1 LSCGGE
7 IPAACLLFGSAIMTE
22 PRFLIIDD
30 HPLYLEALQSVLM
43 ASFADCTVDVA
54 DSIKAARK
62 KLQHLQADLI
72 LLDLKLP
79 DSEGLE
85 GLMEIRRGWPKTPLA
100 IISALADMNVVERL
114 RDLGADGFIHK
125 SQGREI
131 IITSLKAML
140 RGKKVFPEHPPGAH
154 DAPVKS
160 QNDDILLRLRKLTPH
175 QYKVLTRI
183 CQGKLNKQIA
193 YEFDVAESTIKAH
206 VTSTLKKL
214 GVYSR
219 TQAALLMQR
228 VKTENMGIDLDLLFA
243 EQGRGNAR

>member
-1 LSCGGE
+1 M
-7 IPAACLLFGSAIMTE
+7 AE

-30 HPLYLEALQSVLM
+30 HPLYLEALQTVLL
-43 ASFADCTVDVA
+43 ASFPDCVVGVA
-54 DSIKAARK
+54 DSIKAARGR
-62 KLQHLQADLI
+62 LQRDHADLI

-85 GLMEIRRGWPKTPLA
+85 GLMEIRRSWPKTPLA
-100 IISALADMNVVERL
+100 VISALADMNVVQRL
-114 RDLGADGFIHK
+114 KELGADGFIHK

-131 IITSLKAML
+131 IISSLKAL
-140 RGKKVFPEHPPGAH
+140 LKGRQIFPVDFPGALA
-154 DAPVKS
+154 APVKS
-160 QNDDILLRLRKLTPH
+160 QNDDILMRLRKLTPH

-193 YEFDVAESTIKAH
+193 FEFDVAESTIKAH

-228 VKTENMGIDLDLLFA
+228 VKTENMGLDLDLLFA
-243 EQGRGNAR
+243 EQGRSNAG

>member
-1 LSCGGE
+1 M
-7 IPAACLLFGSAIMTE
+7 AE
-22 PRFLIIDD
+22 PQFLIIDD
-30 HPLYLEALQSVLM
+30 HPLYLEALQTVLLV
-43 ASFADCTVDVA
+43 SFPDCVVDVA
-54 DSIKAARK
+54 DSIKAARGR
-62 KLQHLQADLI
+62 LQRHHADLI

-100 IISALADMNVVERL
+100 VISALADMNVVQRIKE
-114 RDLGADGFIHK
+114 LGADGFIHK

-131 IITSLKAML
+131 IISSLKAL
-140 RGKKVFPEHPPGAH
+140 LKGKQVFPDDFPGACES
-154 DAPVKS
+154 PVKS
-160 QNDDILLRLRKLTPH
+160 QNEDILMRLRKLTPH
-175 QYKVLTRI
+175 QYKVLTGI

-193 YEFDVAESTIKAH
+193 FEFDVAESTIKAH

-228 VKTENMGIDLDLLFA
+228 VKTENMGLDIDLLFA
-243 EQGRGNAR
+243 EKGRSNAG

>member
-1 LSCGGE
+1 
-7 IPAACLLFGSAIMTE
+7 MTE

-30 HPLYLEALQSVLM
+30 HPLYLEALQSVLI
-43 ASFADCTVDVA
+43 ASFDKCTVTVA
-54 DSIKAARK
+54 DSIKAARE
-62 KLQHLQADLI
+62 KLQTEHADLI

-100 IISALADMNVVERL
+100 VISALADVNVTQRIRE
-114 RDLGADGFIHK
+114 LGADGFLHK
-125 SQGREI
+125 SQGREFI
-131 IITSLKAML
+131 ICALKSLLK
-140 RGKKVFPEHPPGAH
+140 GKTVFPEDVPRAH
-154 DAPVKS
+154 ESPVKS
-160 QNDDILLRLRKLTPH
+160 QGEDILVRLRKLTPH

-193 YEFDVAESTIKAH
+193 FEFDVAESTIKAH

-228 VKTENMGIDLDLLFA
+228 VKTENLGLDLDLLFA
-243 EQGRGNAR
+243 EQGRGNAG

>member
-1 LSCGGE
+1 MS
-7 IPAACLLFGSAIMTE
+7 E

-30 HPLYLEALQSVLM
+30 HPLYLEALQSLLI
-43 ASFADCTVDVA
+43 ASFPGSAVSTA
-54 DSIKAARK
+54 DSIKTARE
-62 KLQHLQADLI
+62 KLQSKHADII

-100 IISALADMNVVERL
+100 VISALADLNVTQRIRE
-114 RDLGADGFIHK
+114 LGADGFIHK
-125 SQGREI
+125 SQGREVI
-131 IITSLKAML
+131 ISSLKSL
-140 RGKKVFPEHPPGAH
+140 LKGKKVFPEHAAGA
-154 DAPVKS
+154 DELPAKS
-160 QNDDILLRLRKLTPH
+160 QSEDILIRLRRLTPH

-193 YEFDVAESTIKAH
+193 FEFDVAESTIKAH

-228 VKTENMGIDLDLLFA
+228 VKTENMGLDLDLLFA
-243 EQGRGNAR
+243 EQGRSNAG

>member
-1 LSCGGE
+1 MSEL
-7 IPAACLLFGSAIMTE
+7 
-22 PRFLIIDD
+22 RFLIIDD
-30 HPLYLEALQSVLM
+30 HPLYLEALQTLLI
-43 ASFADCTVDVA
+43 ASFPGSAVSVA
-54 DSIKAARK
+54 DSIKAAREN
-62 KLQHLQADLI
+62 LQANHADII

-100 IISALADMNVVERL
+100 VISALADINVTQRIRE
-114 RDLGADGFIHK
+114 LGADGFIHK

-131 IITSLKAML
+131 IIASLKSL
-140 RGKKVFPEHPPGAH
+140 LKGKTVFPEHFPSVQESPA
-154 DAPVKS
+154 KS
-160 QNDDILLRLRKLTPH
+160 RNDDILLRLRKLTPH

-193 YEFDVAESTIKAH
+193 FEFDVAESTIKAH

-228 VKTENMGIDLDLLFA
+228 VKAENMGLDLDILFA
-243 EQGRGNAR
+243 EQGGGNAG

>member
-1 LSCGGE
+1 MSEL
-7 IPAACLLFGSAIMTE
+7 
-22 PRFLIIDD
+22 RFLIIDD
-30 HPLYLEALQSVLM
+30 HPLYLEALQTLLI
-43 ASFADCTVDVA
+43 ASFPGSAVSVA
-54 DSIKAARK
+54 DSIKAAREN
-62 KLQHLQADLI
+62 LQANHADII

-100 IISALADMNVVERL
+100 VISALADINVTQRIRE
-114 RDLGADGFIHK
+114 LGADGFIHK

-131 IITSLKAML
+131 IIASLKSL
-140 RGKKVFPEHPPGAH
+140 LKGKTVFPEHFPSVQESPA
-154 DAPVKS
+154 KS
-160 QNDDILLRLRKLTPH
+160 RNDDILLRLRKLTPH

-193 YEFDVAESTIKAH
+193 FEFDVAESTIKAH

-228 VKTENMGIDLDLLFA
+228 VKAENMGLDLDILFA
-243 EQGRGNAR
+243 EQGGGTAG

>member
-1 LSCGGE
+1 
-7 IPAACLLFGSAIMTE
+7 MNE
-22 PRFLIIDD
+22 PRFLVIDD
-30 HPLYLEALQSVLM
+30 HPLYLEALQSVLA
-43 ASFADCTVDVA
+43 ASFPNGVVDSA
-54 DSIKAARK
+54 DSIKTARQQ
-62 KLQHLQADLI
+62 LQHSHADLI

-100 IISALADMNVVERL
+100 VISALADANVIERL
-114 RDLGADGFIHK
+114 KELGADGFIHK
-125 SQGREI
+125 SQGREVI
-131 IITSLKAML
+131 VSSLKTLL
-140 RGKKVFPEHPPGAH
+140 RGKKVFPEPQPSAL
-154 DAPVKS
+154 ASPATS
-160 QNDDILLRLRKLTPH
+160 ANEDILARLRKLTPH

-193 YEFDVAESTIKAH
+193 YELDVAESTIKAH

-228 VKTENMGIDLDLLFA
+228 VKTENMGLDLDLLFS
-243 EQGRGNAR
+243 EQGRGNAG

>member
-1 LSCGGE
+1 MS
-7 IPAACLLFGSAIMTE
+7 E

-30 HPLYLEALQSVLM
+30 HPLYLEALQSLLT
-43 ASFADCTVDVA
+43 ASFPGSAVHAA
-54 DSIKAARK
+54 DSIKAARE
-62 KLQHLQADLI
+62 HLQIMPADII

-85 GLMEIRRGWPKTPLA
+85 GLMEIRRGWPKTPLTV
-100 IISALADMNVVERL
+100 ISALADSNVVKRIQE
-114 RDLGADGFIHK
+114 LGADGFIHK
-125 SQGREI
+125 SQGREVI
-131 IITSLKAML
+131 IASLKSL
-140 RGKKVFPEHPPGAH
+140 LKGKKVFPELFPGAH
-154 DAPVKS
+154 ESPAKS
-160 QNDDILLRLRKLTPH
+160 QSEDTLMRLRKLTPH

-228 VKTENMGIDLDLLFA
+228 VKTENMGLDIDLLFA
-243 EQGRGNAR
+243 EQGRGNAG

>member
-1 LSCGGE
+1 
-7 IPAACLLFGSAIMTE
+7 MTE

-30 HPLYLEALQSVLM
+30 HPLYLEALQTVLL
-43 ASFADCTVDVA
+43 ASFPGCEVGAA
-54 DSIKAARK
+54 ASIKAARER
-62 KLQHLQADLI
+62 LLHDHADLI
-72 LLDLKLP
+72 LLDLRLP
-79 DSEGLE
+79 DSDGLE
-85 GLMEIRRGWPKTPLA
+85 GLMEIRGGWPKTPLA
-100 IISALADMNVVERL
+100 VISALADMGVVQRIRE
-114 RDLGADGFIHK
+114 LGADGFIHK

-131 IITSLKAML
+131 IISSLKAL
-140 RGKKVFPEHPPGAH
+140 LKGRQVFPDDFPETHKP
-154 DAPVKS
+154 PVKS
-160 QNDDILLRLRKLTPH
+160 QNEDILKRLRKLTPH

-228 VKTENMGIDLDLLFA
+228 VKTENIGIDLDLLFA
-243 EQGRGNAR
+243 EQGRGNAG

>member
-1 LSCGGE
+1 MAD
-7 IPAACLLFGSAIMTE
+7 PQ
-22 PRFLIIDD
+22 FLIIDD
-30 HPLYLEALQSVLM
+30 HPLYLEALQTVLL
-43 ASFADCTVDVA
+43 ASFPGCGVGAA
-54 DSIKAARK
+54 DSIKAARA
-62 KLQHLQADLI
+62 KLQSDHADLI

-100 IISALADMNVVERL
+100 VISALADMNVVQRIKE
-114 RDLGADGFIHK
+114 LGADGFIHK

-131 IITSLKAML
+131 IVSSLRSLLKG
-140 RGKKVFPEHPPGAH
+140 RQVFPVEFPGVH
-154 DAPVKS
+154 ESPVKT
-160 QNDDILLRLRKLTPH
+160 QNEDILIRLRKLTPH

-193 YEFDVAESTIKAH
+193 FEFDVAESTIKAH

-228 VKTENMGIDLDLLFA
+228 VKAENMGLDLDILFA
-243 EQGRGNAR
+243 ELGRGNAG

>member
-1 LSCGGE
+1 MSEL
-7 IPAACLLFGSAIMTE
+7 
-22 PRFLIIDD
+22 RFLIIDD
-30 HPLYLEALQSVLM
+30 HPLYLEALQTLLI
-43 ASFADCTVDVA
+43 ASFPGSAVSVA
-54 DSIKAARK
+54 DSIKAAREN
-62 KLQHLQADLI
+62 LQANHADII

-79 DSEGLE
+79 DSEGFE

-100 IISALADMNVVERL
+100 VISALADINVTQRIRE
-114 RDLGADGFIHK
+114 LGADGFIHK

-131 IITSLKAML
+131 IIASLKSL
-140 RGKKVFPEHPPGAH
+140 LKGKTVFPEHFPSVQESPA
-154 DAPVKS
+154 KS
-160 QNDDILLRLRKLTPH
+160 RNDDILLRLRKLTPH

-193 YEFDVAESTIKAH
+193 FEFDVAESTIKAH

-228 VKTENMGIDLDLLFA
+228 VKAENMGLDLDILFA
-243 EQGRGNAR
+243 EQGGGNAG

>member
-1 LSCGGE
+1 M
-7 IPAACLLFGSAIMTE
+7 AE

-30 HPLYLEALQSVLM
+30 HPLYLEALQTVLL
-43 ASFADCTVDVA
+43 ASFQGCSVSIA
-54 DSIKAARK
+54 DSIKSARG
-62 KLQHLQADLI
+62 KLQREAADLI

-79 DSEGLE
+79 DSDGLE

-100 IISALADMNVVERL
+100 VISALADMNVVQRIRE
-114 RDLGADGFIHK
+114 LGADGFINK
-125 SQGREI
+125 SQGREVI
-131 IITSLKAML
+131 ISSLKGL
-140 RGKKVFPEHPPGAH
+140 LKGKQAFPDDFPSAA
-154 DAPVKS
+154 DSPVKS
-160 QNDDILLRLRKLTPH
+160 QNEDILLRLRKLTPH

-193 YEFDVAESTIKAH
+193 FEFDVAESTIKAH

-228 VKTENMGIDLDLLFA
+228 VKAENMGLDLDLLFA
-243 EQGRGNAR
+243 EQGRSNAG

>member
-1 LSCGGE
+1 
-7 IPAACLLFGSAIMTE
+7 MTE
-22 PRFLIIDD
+22 SRFLIIDD
-30 HPLYLEALQSVLM
+30 HPLYLEALQTVLL
-43 ASFADCTVDVA
+43 ASFAGCVVGVA
-54 DSIKAARK
+54 DSIKAARD
-62 KLQHLQADLI
+62 KLSHEQADLI

-85 GLMEIRRGWPKTPLA
+85 GLMEIRRGWPKIPLA
-100 IISALADMNVVERL
+100 VISALADMNVVQRL
-114 RDLGADGFIHK
+114 KELGADGFIHK

-131 IITSLKAML
+131 IVSSLKAL
-140 RGKKVFPEHPPGAH
+140 LKGKKVFPDDFPGAH
-154 DAPVKS
+154 ESPVKS
-160 QNDDILLRLRKLTPH
+160 QNEDILARLRKLTPH

-228 VKTENMGIDLDLLFA
+228 VKTENMGLDLDLLFA
-243 EQGRGNAR
+243 EQGRGHAG

>member
-1 LSCGGE
+1 
-7 IPAACLLFGSAIMTE
+7 MTE
-22 PRFLIIDD
+22 PRFLVIDD
-30 HPLYLEALQSVLM
+30 HPLYLEALQSVLA
-43 ASFADCTVDVA
+43 ASFPNGAVESA
-54 DSIKAARK
+54 DSIKAAREF
-62 KLQHLQADLI
+62 LQNSHADLI

-85 GLMEIRRGWPKTPLA
+85 GLLEIRRGWPKTPLA
-100 IISALADMNVVERL
+100 VISAMADANVIDRL
-114 RDLGADGFIHK
+114 KELGADGFIHK

-131 IITSLKAML
+131 IVSALKAML
-140 RGKKVFPEHPPGAH
+140 RGKKVFPEQEPSAPAS
-154 DAPVKS
+154 PVKS
-160 QNDDILLRLRKLTPH
+160 ANEDTLARLRKLTPH

-193 YEFDVAESTIKAH
+193 YELDVAESTIKAH

-228 VKTENMGIDLDLLFA
+228 VKTENMGLDLDLLFS
-243 EQGRGNAR
+243 ERGRGNAG